1 MLECSTTWTWCPGL
15 VWITGPCAAGCSPSR
30 RTTARRSSTTTG
42 TTHLM
47 SLRLGTT
54 SIKIKCRFTKIS
66 VIGLTPKGVESQK
79 NWQNDHLFRTICGRK
94 KCLLNIFKI
103 MFWWAKTTVSVLYI
117 FYIIMF
123 RWCSAV
129 CWTLV
134 GGQGWARSQPWAS
147 SSPVSPT
154 TSTTGVLTIGR

>member
-47 SLRLGTT
+47 SLRLGIT

-94 KCLLNIFKI
+94 KCLLNIL
-103 MFWWAKTTVSVLYI
+103 KTCFDGLKQPFQFCIYSILLCLDDVQLFVEL
-117 FYIIMF
+117 
-123 RWCSAV
+123 W
-129 CWTLV
+129 LV
-134 GGQGWARSQPWAS
+134 VRVGPDLNLGPHHRLSLPRPRPQGY
-147 SSPVSPT
+147 
-154 TSTTGVLTIGR
+154 